1 MFGTYVNSSKKLFSV
16 KSEITYQYTVS
27 ALYFDLYLYKRQ
39 TLDYGNSNLYKFHMI
54 INSDFKYFPLK
65 FVLSKPEILT
75 KKKVA
80 YS

>member
-39 TLDYGNSNLYKFHMI
+39 TLDYGNSNLDKFHMI
-54 INSDFKYFPLK
+54 INSDFKYFPLI
-65 FVLSKPEILT
+65 FVLSKTEILT